1 MKEIVDVLQI
11 TFRTVGFHKYRIM
24 KELESLRSRNS
35 LGTPRSTECSHPPDT
50 MRNRTPHEKEPFPV
64 PMSQT

>member
-11 TFRTVGFHKYRIM
+11 TFRTVRFHKYRIM

-35 LGTPRSTECSHPPDT
+35 LGTPRSTE
-50 MRNRTPHEKEPFPV
+50 
-64 PMSQT
+64 